1 MNIKPYHFNVSRTC
15 LVNKLIHN
23 RMLHLVF
30 TIKRQQSPL
39 LLLPSLKN
47 WPNPLCLMVKRLKMW
62 WPTPLPQEL
71 AQPSVLNDDKV
82 KSVVTYS
89 PPPRTGTTLSAL
101 WWKGLKCDDLLPS
114 PKNWPNPLCL
124 MMKKL
129 KIWWPTPLPQKL
141 AQPSPLND
149 EKVKNVVTY
158 SPSPRTGPT
167 LSA

>member
-1 MNIKPYHFNVSRTC
+1 MTV
-15 LVNKLIHN
+15 V
-23 RMLHLVF
+23 MLKISKTDRYNTVQLF
-30 TIKRQQSPL
+30 
-39 LLLPSLKN
+39 
-47 WPNPLCLMVKRLKMW
+47 W
-62 WPTPLPQEL
+62 
-71 AQPSVLNDDKV
+71 
-82 KSVVTYS
+82 
-89 PPPRTGTTLSAL
+89 
-101 WWKGLKCDDLLPS
+101 KCDDLLPS

-129 KIWWPTPLPQKL
+129 KMWWPTPLPQEL